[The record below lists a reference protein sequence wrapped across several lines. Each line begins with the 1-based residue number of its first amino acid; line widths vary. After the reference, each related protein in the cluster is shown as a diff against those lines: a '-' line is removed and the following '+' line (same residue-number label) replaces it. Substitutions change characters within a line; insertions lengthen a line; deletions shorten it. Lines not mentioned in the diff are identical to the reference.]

1 MQFLVTAGP
10 TREHID
16 SVRFLSNPSSGAM
29 GYAVAEAAARR
40 GHDVCLIS
48 GPTHLQSPQGVK
60 LISVTSAQEMLDA
73 VRREHGHCDCL
84 VMAAAVSDYTPARPV
99 QGKIKKRPGG
109 MSLELVRTDDIL
121 LSVADAAEDKV
132 HIGFALE
139 VDDAEANAKEKLK
152 SKKLDFIVLN
162 GPASF
167 RSDETTATIIGA
179 DGSRRHFEQ
188 VAKTTLAAAIVEQ
201 TEKSLSFKR
210 RGCYE

>member
-29 GYAVAEAAARR
+29 GYAVAQAAARR

-48 GPTHLQSPQGVK
+48 GPTHLQPPQGVEF
-60 LISVTSAQEMLDA
+60 ISVTSAREMLEA
-73 VRREHGHCDCL
+73 VLREHGRCDCL
-84 VMAAAVSDYTPARPV
+84 VMTAAVSDYTPARPI
-99 QGKIKKRPGG
+99 QGKIKKQPGG
-109 MSLELVRTDDIL
+109 MSLELARTADIL
-121 LSVADAAEDKV
+121 LSVADAAEGRI

-162 GPASF
+162 GPESF

-179 DGSRRHFEQ
+179 DGSTNHFER
-188 VAKTTLAAAIVEQ
+188 VAKTALAAAIVEQ
-201 TEKSLSFKR
+201 AEKSLPSKR